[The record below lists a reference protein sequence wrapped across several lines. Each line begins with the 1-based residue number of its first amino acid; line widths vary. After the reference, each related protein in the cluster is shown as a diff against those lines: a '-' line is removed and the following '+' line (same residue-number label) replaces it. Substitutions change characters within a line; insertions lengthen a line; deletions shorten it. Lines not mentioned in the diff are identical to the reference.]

1 MPKSTLT
8 HMPAIIFYILT
19 IMMCSI
25 IYAVLFV
32 NIPETS
38 QNIAF
43 NVFGNIQTAWIGSIA
58 YWINTTRSSAIKTDI
73 IAQSEP
79 VRTE

>member
-8 HMPAIIFYILT
+8 HMPAVIFFILT
-19 IMMCSI
+19 VMMCSI

-32 NIPETS
+32 HIPDAS

-58 YWINTTRSSAIKTDI
+58 YWINTTRSSAVKTDI

-79 VRTE
+79 IRD

>member
-1 MPKSTLT
+1 MPKTLS
-8 HMPAIIFYILT
+8 HMPAIIFLVLSFFAAAIL
-19 IMMCSI
+19 
-25 IYAVLFV
+25 YAIVFLEIKEGGRDMTFAIFGTVL
-32 NIPETS
+32 TLW
-38 QNIAF
+38 
-43 NVFGNIQTAWIGSIA
+43 GNSIA